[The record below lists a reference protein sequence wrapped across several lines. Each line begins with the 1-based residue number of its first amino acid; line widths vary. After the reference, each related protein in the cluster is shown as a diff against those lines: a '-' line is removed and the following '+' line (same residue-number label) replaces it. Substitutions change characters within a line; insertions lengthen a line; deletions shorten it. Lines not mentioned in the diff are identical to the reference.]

1 MKFNIKSICNQYQ
14 EMSVDEI
21 DTGVMDNEQAKEL
34 AVGMI
39 SADDELL
46 CGIDDAASDACTKI
60 VESLSA

>member
-1 MKFNIKSICNQYQ
+1 MRFNVRSICNQYQ

-34 AVGMI
+34 AICMI
-39 SADDELL
+39 AAADELL

-60 VESLSA
+60 VETLGA